1 MTEMSLRVKLF
12 TWTFIIMQIKLISQM
27 KRFAREL
34 AFKQWQ
40 KAHTKNQQQKTKAL
54 GQILEKIHGKSPI
67 AGAEGKATN
76 FLAVSSPQ
84 AALCLIS

>member
-1 MTEMSLRVKLF
+1 MTEMILRVKLF

-40 KAHTKNQQQKTKAL
+40 KAQTKN
-54 GQILEKIHGKSPI
+54 QILEKVHGKSPI
-67 AGAEGKATN
+67 PGAEGKATN